1 MKIFSFG
8 GGVQSAAVLILQ
20 ARGLVNYDE
29 FIFANVGDDSE
40 NPETL
45 EYVNSISKLYAAA
58 HGIKLTEIGSPRKDG
73 KTLYQ
78 QVMSA
83 KRSTEMV
90 VFLANGA
97 PGNRRCTNVFKINN
111 IARHMKRQGVK
122 DYVRGVGI
130 STDEWY
136 RIRTDPFVKYPLIER
151 RMSRKDCIKLIQ
163 EEGLPTPPKSSC
175 WFCPYH
181 RLTVWKEM
189 RQEKPELFWKAVD
202 MERTLTER
210 RVMLGKDAVYFTRF
224 GRPLDQVVGDQ
235 LMFDFADSVCESG
248 YCMV

>member
-8 GGVQSAAVLILQ
+8 GGVQSTAVLILQ

-29 FIFANVGDDSE
+29 FVFANVGDDSE

-78 QVMSA
+78 TVMSD
-83 KRSTEMV
+83 RRYIHMV
-90 VFLANGA
+90 VFRYDGM
-97 PGNRRCTNVFKINN
+97 PGMRFCTGDFKIRN
-111 IARHMKRQGVK
+111 IDKYLKLCGHKKPTKGI
-122 DYVRGVGI
+122 GI
-130 STDEWY
+130 SMDEWY
-136 RIRTDPFVKYPLIER
+136 RIKDDPQIEYPLVNL

-181 RLTVWKEM
+181 RLTAWKEM
-189 RQEKPELFWKAVD
+189 RQRQPELFWRAVE
-202 MERTLTER
+202 MEKELIER
-210 RVMLGKDAVYFTRF
+210 GKDIGRNNGYFTYF

-235 LMFDFADSVCESG
+235 LMFDFEDSVCESG